1 MRFQA
6 TQASC
11 GPAALRN
18 ALMARGLTR
27 SEEELETLSGCTPVL
42 GTSPRGL
49 LRAISAVSADLPGLA
64 PSVIS
69 EARADVAL
77 LKLVVA
83 LEMYAVILCVDS
95 DSHWVT
101 AFGRLGPL
109 VHVADSAHPELVVHL
124 TRDEVMTRWRGLGRK
139 PYYGIVI

>member
-1 MRFQA
+1 MRFQSNQA
-6 TQASC
+6 TC

-27 SEEELETLSGCTPVL
+27 SEEELEALSGCTPAA

-49 LRAISAVSADLPGLA
+49 LKAISAVSADLPGLS
-64 PSVIS
+64 PLVIS
-69 EARADVAL
+69 ESRADVAL
-77 LKLVVA
+77 LKLVAA
-83 LEMYAVILCVDS
+83 LETYAVILCVDG
-95 DSHWVT
+95 DSHWVC

-109 VHVADSAHPELVVHL
+109 IHVADSAHPELVVHL
-124 TRDEVMTRWRGLGRK
+124 TRDAMMARWKGHGRK